1 MSIQCWVAKV
11 ECLVFTFTTPTTLN
25 LVGTIWVQLGLLPR
39 SCRKWQLECN
49 RTERYKLGTMTYQRS
64 YFKTEQ
70 TRFNERHDVGPN
82 ADTCAYPFL
91 ARKDWVC
98 KIQYNST
105 LFLLLRTA
113 SLHNDHVLSLDGM
126 HGSLWKRQRPSFTCP
141 KLTPSELNLIW
152 EGRAR
157 WCGLET
163 NHDCESLY
171 SPTLTT
177 ILSRVIYIII
187 SCTKPSGSSL
197 ESGILV
203 HHCRGY
209 IVGQPGP
216 FGVPFHKPTSVYP
229 G

>member
-70 TRFNERHDVGPN
+70 TRFNERHDFGPN

-113 SLHNDHVLSLDGM
+113 SLHNDHVLSLDRM
-126 HGSLWKRQRPSFTCP
+126 HGSLWKRQRPSFTCGADA
-141 KLTPSELNLIW
+141 PSWPPANSIWYEKDELDDADL
-152 EGRAR
+152 R
-157 WCGLET
+157 
-163 NHDCESLY
+163 
-171 SPTLTT
+171 PTT
-177 ILSRVIYIII
+177 IVSPCIPQLSLLSSVELSI
-187 SCTKPSGSSL
+187 SSSVAPNH
-197 ESGILV
+197 LV
-203 HHCRGY
+203 LH
-209 IVGQPGP
+209 
-216 FGVPFHKPTSVYP
+216 
-229 G
+229 